1 MDSWMWKHEKNNH
14 LNRKTLKL
22 FKPKFLTLSVRNT
35 AMLIASETC
44 LNAMNIMPQFD
55 YTSKLL
61 FLEKKKKKKKQW
73 LDPRTRL
80 YSTFP
85 YNLLRRVET
94 LQVPIDL
101 RCKFRTNSK
110 PKFRRTT
117 VCFLFLIGTI

>member
-22 FKPKFLTLSVRNT
+22 FKPKFFTLSVRNT

-61 FLEKKKKKKKQW
+61 FLEKKKKKKNNG
-73 LDPRTRL
+73 LTRVL
-80 YSTFP
+80 GFT
-85 YNLLRRVET
+85 LLSPTICYVALKRYKCPLIFDVNFERIRNPNSVE
-94 LQVPIDL
+94 LQ
-101 RCKFRTNSK
+101 FAS
-110 PKFRRTT
+110 F
-117 VCFLFLIGTI
+117 F